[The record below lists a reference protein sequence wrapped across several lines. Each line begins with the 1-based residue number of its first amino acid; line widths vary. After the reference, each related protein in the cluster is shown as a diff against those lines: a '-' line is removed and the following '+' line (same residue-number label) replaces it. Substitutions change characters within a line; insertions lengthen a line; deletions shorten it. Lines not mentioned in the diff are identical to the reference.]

1 MTTET
6 ASQLFARLE
15 RKAQLSNKVSADALK
30 KGALAWSAYAKK
42 PNHQRDL
49 NAPRIVLSQVHL
61 IVRQITH
68 RECRIDPTEWATLC
82 KLYNLLSDAVRT
94 GVILEPIIQT
104 KDKWKVA

>member
-30 KGALAWSAYAKK
+30 KGALAWATYTKK
-42 PNHQRDL
+42 PNHERDL
-49 NAPRIVLSQVHL
+49 NAPRIVLAHVHL
-61 IVRQITH
+61 IVSQISH
-68 RECRIDPTEWATLC
+68 CDCRIDPKQWETLC
-82 KLYNLLSDAVRT
+82 KLYNLLSEAVRT